1 MELSERKIK
10 VLKLILDDYIASGM
24 PVGSRTIAKMW
35 GGGISPATIRNEMSD
50 LEEMGYLEQPHTS
63 AGRVPS
69 DLAYRYYVDQLLSV
83 PALNRDEIAIMQ
95 KYVEEKVDAV
105 DTVIERA
112 AHLLSERT
120 GYVSVALTPQMSKT
134 VVKQVRLI
142 SVMPGRALLVLVTN
156 EGLVKDSMVVVPEG
170 IADADFDMISNA
182 LTERLRN
189 KQVSEMVKSI
199 EQLRTEL
206 RQHGAVL
213 DSLIGALGMQ
223 RNEEMAKNVIFDGT
237 KNLFKHPE
245 YNNIENARSL
255 LAALD
260 MRDQIY
266 SMMSNASD
274 MQVTITIGSENRF
287 EPMKNSSIVSAS
299 YMIGGK
305 SIGSFGV
312 IGPRRM
318 NYSRVIA
325 ILEYLSNSIS
335 EMLTERE

>member
-1 MELSERKIK
+1 M
-10 VLKLILDDYIASGM
+10 
-24 PVGSRTIAKMW
+24 
-35 GGGISPATIRNEMSD
+35 
-50 LEEMGYLEQPHTS
+50 
-63 AGRVPS
+63 
-69 DLAYRYYVDQLLSV
+69 SV

-134 VVKQVRLI
+134 IVKQVRLI

-335 EMLTERE
+335 EMLTERG